1 MTPANEFRMLPKW
14 VAEVLGVTVRI
25 LGRCAEARKLTS
37 VRTPGG
43 QRRYCKGEVLAL
55 RKQMIAEATA

>member
-1 MTPANEFRMLPKW
+1 MLPKW